1 LSGDKLPAPKGERLR
16 KTWTPTA
23 FFMLTNGRE
32 VSIKRVEMIA
42 PDTATAGHSQ
52 KFGAPSAVCQPNS
65 ELTRK
70 TKGKGSIK
78 GWAA

>member
-1 LSGDKLPAPKGERLR
+1 
-16 KTWTPTA
+16 
-23 FFMLTNGRE
+23 MLTNGRE

-70 TKGKGSIK
+70 TKGEGSIK